1 MSVKEL
7 YEIFLKSNGVATD
20 SRQINNNCL
29 FFALKGV
36 NFNGNEFAKSAIDK
50 GAMYAVVD
58 EKKYSLDDEK
68 FIFVNDSLKTLQ
80 ELANFHRKKLSA
92 KIIGITGSN
101 GKTTS
106 KELIHSVLETE
117 FNTYCTKGNLNNHI
131 GVPLSI
137 LEISHETEIA
147 IIEMGANHLGE
158 IKLLSSIAEPDY
170 GYITN
175 FGKAHLE
182 GFGSEEGVIK
192 GKSELFD
199 FLKENSGYIFCN
211 SDDQKQKEILGDYDN
226 KFTFGQKDADL
237 IYTTITDEPNIVVD
251 VNGATIESTLF
262 GNYNVQNIISAV
274 TIGKYFGVKMQNIQE
289 GISKYISENN
299 RSQLIKKNGNRI
311 RLDAYNANPTSMLLA
326 IKSFDNINSKNK
338 ILILGD
344 MYELGEDENKF
355 HQEIVDYCENLKI
368 DKVFL
373 VGKIFAKTNFSKKFF
388 SYENYLKL
396 SQSKEFKDIIDSNL
410 LIKGSRGMQLEK
422 ILEFIK

>member
-7 YEIFLKSNGVATD
+7 YEIFLKSNGVVTD
-20 SRQINNNCL
+20 SRQINNKCL

-80 ELANFHRKKLSA
+80 ELANFHRKKLST

-326 IKSFDNINSKNK
+326 IKSFDKINSKNK

-396 SQSKEFKDIIDSNL
+396 SQSKEFKGVIDSNL

-422 ILEFIK
+422 ILEFIN

>member
-7 YEIFLKSNGVATD
+7 YEIFLKSNGVVTD
-20 SRQINNNCL
+20 SRQINNKSL

-80 ELANFHRKKLSA
+80 ELANFHRKKLST

-211 SDDQKQKEILGDYDN
+211 SDDQKQKEILGDYDH
-226 KFTFGQKDADL
+226 KFTFGQKNADL
-237 IYTTITDEPNIVVD
+237 IYTTISDEPNIVVD

-326 IKSFDNINSKNK
+326 IKSFDKINSKNK

-344 MYELGEDENKF
+344 MYELGRDENKF

-396 SQSKEFKDIIDSNL
+396 SQSKEFKGVIDSNL

-422 ILEFIK
+422 ILEFIN